1 MYINCDIAGDTP
13 DHTKVS
19 IRSQR
24 HFPDLFSIVMSLEYA
39 ILSTLLASPCSGYDL
54 AKQFDGSLG
63 FFWKARHQ
71 QIYRALNKLET
82 QGWLA
87 AETIPQQG
95 KPSKNIY
102 ALTTEGRAGL
112 QVWLQ
117 HPCEP
122 PMLKNE
128 LLVKLF
134 AGELLS
140 RDCAIAA
147 LTRHRQRHCDRL
159 TTYELIEQQDYPD
172 VAHLSLA
179 QRMKYLT
186 LRNGIRYERDR
197 VAWCDEAIA
206 LLSATPDASRD
217 P

>member
-1 MYINCDIAGDTP
+1 
-13 DHTKVS
+13 
-19 IRSQR
+19 
-24 HFPDLFSIVMSLEYA
+24 MSLEYA
-39 ILSTLLASPCSGYDL
+39 ILSTLFTSPCSGYDL

-63 FFWKARHQ
+63 FFWQARHQ

-82 QGWLA
+82 QGWLV

-102 ALTTEGRAGL
+102 ALTAAGRAEL
-112 QVWLQ
+112 QAWVQ
-117 HPCEP
+117 YPCEP

-128 LLVKLF
+128 LLLKLF

-159 TTYELIEQQDYPD
+159 TTYELIAQQDYPD
-172 VAHLSLA
+172 VAQLSLA
-179 QRMKYLT
+179 ERMKYLT

-197 VAWCDEAIA
+197 LAWCEEAIA
-206 LLSATPDASRD
+206 LLAATPD